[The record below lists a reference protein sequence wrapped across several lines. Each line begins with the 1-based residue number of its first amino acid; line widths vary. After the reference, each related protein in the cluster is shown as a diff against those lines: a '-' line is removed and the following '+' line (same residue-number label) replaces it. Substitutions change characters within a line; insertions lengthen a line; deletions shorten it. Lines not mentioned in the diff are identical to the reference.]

1 MNYEPMFNW
10 LRSARDRCMSRSRM
24 TCAVALA
31 CFSTL
36 PTELP
41 AQNIGDELADFW
53 ARTGGSANYT
63 HPKAFLGQQAGF
75 VTGGF
80 LILRTK
86 PRNTNIARLRLPS
99 VRSGCG
105 GIDMY
110 MGSFSFLSADE
121 LIALMEAIMQNAPG
135 FAFELA
141 LESLS
146 PAIQETVNNLRDLAG
161 KVNAMNV
168 NSCEQSQA
176 LVGSLWPKL
185 DNASQHICKTVGVD
199 QGIFADRARSKHGCG
214 IQNAQSA
221 TLGSATGELAEQVP
235 VNVNYAWVAIQKHPY
250 LKANPNIAELMMTLT
265 GTVVT
270 REDPTAPDIL
280 IHDPYLP
287 KAFSSEMVQGFI
299 EGGTLLLLKCD
310 ETTKCL
316 NPSWVDTTI
325 PQDEA
330 FYARVYALVQSL
342 ADALV
347 NNTAPP
353 VGAHNLVGLT
363 STPVFATLVEAISSR
378 YVFVDD
384 EIAIMSELV
393 SIELAMQ
400 FMQSSLTEMAEATAK
415 TDIYGDLL
423 PEFQRSIKESL
434 NQFAV
439 VRGEARESYGQA
451 LASVQRLKLARDEA
465 AANSTNRFASA
476 VTRN

>member
-1 MNYEPMFNW
+1 MTRMSQFIRYCAILMI
-10 LRSARDRCMSRSRM
+10 LTGLCMGAIAPKA
-24 TCAVALA
+24 TN
-31 CFSTL
+31 
-36 PTELP
+36 

-53 ARTGGSANYT
+53 ARTGGAANYT

-75 VTGGF
+75 VTGGS

-86 PRNTNIARLRLPS
+86 PRNTNIARLRLPD
-99 VRSGCG
+99 VRAGCG

-146 PAIQETVNNLRDLAG
+146 PAIQETVNNLRDLAN
-161 KVNAMNV
+161 KVNSTNI

-176 LVGSLWPKL
+176 LVASLWPTT

-199 QGIFADRARSKHGCG
+199 QGIFADVARAKHGCG
-214 IQNAQSA
+214 PQNAQSS
-221 TLGSATGELAEQVP
+221 TLAAATGELADQVP
-235 VNVNYAWVAIQKHPY
+235 VNVNYAWAAIQKHPY
-250 LKANPNIAELMMTLT
+250 LKANPNIAEMMMTLT

-270 REDPTAPDIL
+270 REDATSPDIL

-287 KAFSSEMVQGFI
+287 KAFSPEMVQGFI
-299 EGGTLLLLKCD
+299 EGGTLTLLKCD

-330 FYARVYALVQSL
+330 FYARVHALVQSL
-342 ADALV
+342 ADALI

-353 VGAHNLVGLT
+353 AGAHALIGLT
-363 STPVFATLVEAISSR
+363 STPVFATLVDAISSR
-378 YVFVDD
+378 YIFVDD

-400 FMQSSLTEMAEATAK
+400 FMDSSLKEMAEATSK
-415 TDIYGDLL
+415 TDIYGDQL
-423 PEFQRSIKESL
+423 PKFQESIKDSL
-434 NQFAV
+434 NQFGV
-439 VRGEARESYGQA
+439 VRGEARERYIQA
-451 LASVQRLKLARDEA
+451 FTSIQRLKLAREEA
-465 AANSTNRFASA
+465 AANATNRFAAS
-476 VTRN
+476 VVRD